1 MGMDHFWMNRSGP
14 NRVGM
19 HLYRPRGLL
28 ARCLIALAVAVGLGT
43 GLAGC
48 GDPVETF
55 QGSEIS
61 GTHLGQG
68 WKLTSADGKTFTL
81 ASFAGKAV
89 LVFFGYTQCPDVC
102 PTTLAELSQVMKL
115 LGDKADRLQV
125 VMITVDPERDTPD
138 VLKAYVTS
146 FDPRFLGLS
155 GTPEQIKQ
163 AASSFKAYYAKNSP
177 VNGTYTMDHTASFY
191 LIDPKGESRVLL
203 NNNAGAEAIAHDVR
217 LVLR

>member
-1 MGMDHFWMNRSGP
+1 MNRSGP
-14 NRVGM
+14 NRASM
-19 HLYRPRGLL
+19 QHSPSHPRGLL
-28 ARCLIALAVAVGLGT
+28 ARCLAAVALAFGLGA
-43 GLAGC
+43 GLSGC

-68 WKLTSADGKTFTL
+68 WQLTSADGKPYTL
-81 ASFAGKAV
+81 ASFGGKAV

-102 PTTLAELSQVMKL
+102 PTTLAELSEVMKL

-138 VLKAYVTS
+138 VLKAYVTG

-163 AASSFKAYYAKNSP
+163 AASAFKAYYAKTSP
-177 VNGTYTMDHTASFY
+177 VNGTYSMDHTASFY

-203 NNNAGAEAIAHDVR
+203 NNNAGAQAVAHDVG
-217 LVLR
+217 LLLR

>member
-1 MGMDHFWMNRSGP
+1 MDHHWMNRSGP
-14 NRVGM
+14 NRAGM
-19 HLYRPRGLL
+19 NPSRPRSLL
-28 ARCLIALAVAVGLGT
+28 ARGLTALALAFGLGA
-43 GLAGC
+43 GLPGC

-68 WKLTSADGKTFTL
+68 WQLTSADGKPYTL

-102 PTTLAELSQVMKL
+102 PTTLAELSEVMKL

-163 AASSFKAYYAKNSP
+163 AASAFKAYYAKTG
-177 VNGTYTMDHTASFY
+177 VANGTYSMDHTASFY

-217 LVLR
+217 LLLP

>member
-1 MGMDHFWMNRSGP
+1 MNRSGP
-14 NRVGM
+14 NRADM
-19 HLYRPRGLL
+19 KPSRRRSLL
-28 ARCLIALAVAVGLGT
+28 ARGLTALALAFGLGA
-43 GLAGC
+43 GLSGC

-55 QGSEIS
+55 KGSEIS

-68 WKLTSADGKTFTL
+68 WQLTSADGKPYTL

-102 PTTLAELSQVMKL
+102 PTTLAELSEVMKL

-163 AASSFKAYYAKNSP
+163 AASSFKAYYAKSGAA
-177 VNGTYTMDHTASFY
+177 NGTYTMDHTASFY

>member
-14 NRVGM
+14 NRAGM
-19 HLYRPRGLL
+19 HHAQPRGLL
-28 ARCLIALAVAVGLGT
+28 ARCLVALALAFGLGA
-43 GLAGC
+43 GLSGC
-48 GDPVETF
+48 GDSVETF
-55 QGSEIS
+55 KGSEIS

-68 WKLTSADGKTFTL
+68 WQLTSADGKTYTL

-125 VMITVDPERDTPD
+125 VMITVDPERDTPEI
-138 VLKAYVTS
+138 LKGYVTS

-163 AASSFKAYYAKNSP
+163 AAGSFKAYYAKNSP
-177 VNGTYTMDHTASFY
+177 VNGTYSMDHTASFY